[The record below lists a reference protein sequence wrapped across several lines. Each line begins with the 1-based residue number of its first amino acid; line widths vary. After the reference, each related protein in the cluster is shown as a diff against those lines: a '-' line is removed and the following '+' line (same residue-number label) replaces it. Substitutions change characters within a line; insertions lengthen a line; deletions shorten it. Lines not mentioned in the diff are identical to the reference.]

1 MLVWFIFA
9 PLNILCM
16 LVCYLTNWFVCL
28 FADEYG
34 ELPCVF
40 RLWQTWDDTLNPRFY
55 IKEHVPSFLRY
66 DYDKH
71 YQEYFASTPELV
83 RLGRKRCFV
92 KIINP
97 HFTLKER
104 IQRYICRVMWLYR
117 NCGYGFAFYVFGREA
132 NGATYTYTINKKD
145 ACGHYERCIHD
156 TNDDI
161 ISRAWSFKS
170 TWPITKHLRWE
181 VYLGWKIDPDV
192 DKECQCMIAN
202 RIAFRSLD

>member
-16 LVCYLTNWFVCL
+16 LLCYLTNWFVCL

-92 KIINP
+92 KIIDP

-117 NCGYGFAFYVFGREA
+117 NCGYGFAFY
-132 NGATYTYTINKKD
+132 
-145 ACGHYERCIHD
+145 GHYERCIHD